1 MNITSLVRSVG
12 LAIPNNERPGI
23 VRTEAG
29 EAEASTESHR
39 SSRLSTAKA
48 LMQNYSLE
56 NISRRELLTLGDKLY
71 DSGVISGEQR
81 LELTAPYRG
90 ILSPSMEN
98 ITDLDEKRNF
108 LADVNHLL
116 EYTKKFRPEDGSSI
130 AYLQRVS
137 DWTSSLAEIGRV
149 N

>member
-81 LELTAPYRG
+81 LELTAPYR
-90 ILSPSMEN
+90 
-98 ITDLDEKRNF
+98 
-108 LADVNHLL
+108 
-116 EYTKKFRPEDGSSI
+116 
-130 AYLQRVS
+130 
-137 DWTSSLAEIGRV
+137 
-149 N
+149 